1 MTPMMFFSL
10 VAFLLI
16 LTFIYKID
24 NFIKMGIPF
33 ILIGITFNTE
43 TVQQSESFF
52 ITIFFILQ
60 IFLSL
65 SLPEKLETKI
75 KFSKML
81 PISLFSIGVISLLIF
96 QRSKNLEDEN
106 MITKIDKNIV
116 EVGSDIYLL
125 VLILVLILFSS
136 AHSKRERK
144 WN

>member
-75 KFSKML
+75 KFTKML